1 MWIGKYK
8 HRNREILMGKIT
20 FTNHAIKAFPFEKLL
35 VKSFLPLIFLEEEIE
50 FLCVNYIFCS
60 DNYLLGLN
68 KEYLN
73 HDTYTD
79 ILTFTLSDK
88 YHPVA
93 SEIYISVDRVT
104 ENAQILNISFR
115 DELYRVM
122 IHGIL
127 HLCGY
132 SDDTFVL
139 KTEMTEKE
147 DYYISKLCS
156 T

>member
-1 MWIGKYK
+1 
-8 HRNREILMGKIT
+8 MGKIT
-20 FTNHAIKAFPFEKLL
+20 FTNHSIKPFAFEKEL
-35 VKSFLPLIFLEEEIE
+35 VKSFLPLIFLEEKVEYE
-50 FLCVNYIFCS
+50 EVGYIFCT
-60 DNYLLGLN
+60 DEYLLGLN

-79 ILTFTLSDK
+79 ILTFTLSEESQ
-88 YHPVA
+88 PIF
-93 SEIYISVDRVT
+93 SEIYISIDRVRD
-104 ENAQILNISFR
+104 NAQSFGVSFE

-132 SDDTFVL
+132 SDHTPIL
-139 KTEMTEKE
+139 KTEMTLKE
-147 DYYISKLCS
+147 DYYLNKLRS